1 MSGGTAGVFIV
12 QEVEGAGAGAPSVA
26 QVCCCQSDSEVV
38 PVSVPV
44 AECGGESEGK
54 KGKKKGKKSGDK
66 LFLELEDIPL
76 TPSPSYSS
84 TSSSGGGLPCPSGSS
99 SPTGTVLQCI
109 HLGVK
114 DDISCLCFAIVYV
127 C

>member
-1 MSGGTAGVFIV
+1 VS
-12 QEVEGAGAGAPSVA
+12 
-26 QVCCCQSDSEVV
+26 V
-38 PVSVPV
+38 PVSVSV

-76 TPSPSYSS
+76 TPSPSYFS
-84 TSSSGGGLPCPSGSS
+84 TSSSCGGLPCPSGSS

-109 HLGVK
+109 HLVVK